1 MMTHE
6 KITVRKG
13 SSLTAVVNYFLSE
26 YYINGEGKEISVS
39 KWDGDGAKALGLT
52 GPVSKEALAAVLAG
66 FSLEGKKLVKNA
78 GDEKRRLTDDLTFS
92 ADKSIS
98 LLWVSAPPSEQEK
111 IHNAGDETC
120 SEVIEWMKGQLE
132 TYRRDGEK
140 RPVSGLVIAR
150 FQHHSNRNGEPQLH
164 WHNAVMNLALD
175 HEGQWGAMDNK
186 KFLELQHTA
195 GALFRAGYAKKLR
208 ALGYVTEKHRE
219 RDADARETGEVWH
232 QIKNIDA
239 PTCRAFSSRRVE
251 IEEAME
257 ERGLSAQAACLATR
271 KDKEELS
278 YSETMSRAIIALD
291 DMRTAGKITWKN
303 TDELKGVQGRDE
315 LVSDADI
322 LRRLHMHDAFWS
334 RDELLRQ
341 IAKENGGRLGV
352 RECVAETERF
362 LIRAQVVKLSNDE
375 QGKERWCSQSQLDTE
390 QGIGQAALARK
401 DEQEIRVDAQIVAD
415 AIAAHEKEQGWK
427 FSEEQSKAVRFVTM
441 ETGGLACVS
450 GEAGAGKTAT
460 SGGYIKAFQAAGF
473 RVIGTATAWDAAEKL
488 KAETGLETYSIASL
502 LTRLEQGLEKPDKKT
517 VYVVDEAGMVGA
529 DRIRDLQRWTDRV
542 GAKLILVGDVCQL
555 QPVEASAGFA
565 LAIRATGEAKLS
577 EIRRQKS
584 QEDKDIARLFYAQTS
599 GEKIVAAMEKR
610 GQVHLFEKSDD
621 AKNSL
626 VDDYIK
632 TEKPAIEKIII
643 APTNA
648 QVQNITRALRE
659 ELKAKGEITGVEAV
673 EVRGKLFGERAKLEL
688 GVGDR
693 LRFGKRDA
701 KLQVT
706 NGSVGVVEFVAE
718 NSEGGHTLRVRI
730 ESEIKTQHG
739 RVIEVQTNKFDA
751 LSHGWAGTVHKSQ
764 GQGKESVFWFAEG
777 KSVDRNLGL
786 VAFTRQKETLGVY
799 TTERGKEQL
808 CEALDTWRMK
818 QNAVDFQTKITPSQT
833 RTESMLEKI
842 RTQADSLV
850 QHFKEVKS
858 AALEQVQGF
867 AKRRSRSH
875 TIGG

>member
-1 MMTHE
+1 MTHE

-26 YYINGEGKEISVS
+26 YYINGEGKEVSVS
-39 KWDGDGAKALGLT
+39 RWDGDGAKALGLT
-52 GPVSKEALAAVLAG
+52 GPVSKEALSAVLAG

-111 IHNAGDETC
+111 IHAAGDETC
-120 SEVIEWMKGQLE
+120 SEVLEWMRGQLE

-140 RPVSGLVIAR
+140 RPISGLVIAR

-175 HEGQWGAMDNK
+175 PEGQWGAMDNK

-278 YSETMSRAIIALD
+278 YSETMSRALVALD
-291 DMRTAGKITWKN
+291 DMRTAGKIAWKN
-303 TDELKGVQGRDE
+303 TDELKGTQERDE

-322 LRRLHMHDAFWS
+322 LRRLHTHDAFWS

-341 IAKENGGRLGV
+341 IAKEHGGCLGV

-362 LIRAQVVKLSNDE
+362 LTRAQVIRLSPDV
-375 QGKERWCSQSQLDTE
+375 QGKERWCGQMQLDTE
-390 QGIGQAALARK
+390 HAIGEAALSRK
-401 DEQEIRVDAQIVAD
+401 DDKDVRLDAQIVD
-415 AIAAHEKEQGWK
+415 QAIKAHELEQGFK
-427 FSEEQSKAVRFVTM
+427 FSAEQTNAVKFVTM
-441 ETGGLACVS
+441 QTGGLACVS
-450 GEAGAGKTAT
+450 GEAGAGKTSTA
-460 SGGYIKAFQAAGF
+460 GGYIKAFQASGC
-473 RVIGTATAWDAAEKL
+473 RVVGTATAWDAAEKL
-488 KAETGLETYSIASL
+488 KSETGLETFSIASL

-529 DRIRDLQRWTDRV
+529 EKIRDLQKWTDKA

-577 EIRRQKS
+577 EIRRQKL
-584 QEDKDIARLFYAQTS
+584 QEDKDIARLFYTQAS

-621 AKNSL
+621 AKSRL
-626 VDDYIK
+626 VEDYIK
-632 TEKPAIEKIII
+632 SEKPAIEKIII

-648 QVQNITRALRE
+648 QVLNITRVLRE
-659 ELKAKGEITGVEAV
+659 ELKAKGEITSPEAV

-706 NGSVGVVEFVAE
+706 NGSVGVIEAME
-718 NSEGGHTLRVRI
+718 KNAEGGHTLRVRI
-730 ESEIKTQHG
+730 ESEIKSQHG
-739 RVIEVQTNKFDA
+739 RVLEVQTDKFDA

-786 VAFTRQKETLGVY
+786 VAFTRQKESLGVY

-808 CEALDTWRMK
+808 SDALNTWRMK
-818 QNAVDFQTKITPSQT
+818 QNAVDLQTKQSPIQA

-842 RTQADSLV
+842 RTQADNFV
-850 QHFKEVKS
+850 QHFKEVK
-858 AALEQVQGF
+858 AAAIEQVQ
-867 AKRRSRSH
+867 AIARKRSQSH
-875 TIGG
+875 TIGH